1 MPLILLCDHAS
12 NAVPAE
18 YGDLGIAPAQFARH
32 IAYDI
37 GARDL
42 TLGLAARLNAPAV
55 LSRFSRLLIDPNRG
69 LDDPTLIM
77 RISDGAVVP
86 GNRHVDEVE
95 RLIRTLSERYAA
107 DAFCIEAQR
116 RGIPATP
123 VNGLDD
129 LLQDHHLR
137 EVGYW
142 QVRPDTG
149 LGDITWPGPPY
160 RLSRTPARM
169 GF

>member
-1 MPLILLCDHAS
+1 MLALF
-12 NAVPAE
+12 PAHWE
-18 YGDLGIAPAQFARH
+18 A
-32 IAYDI
+32 
-37 GARDL
+37 
-42 TLGLAARLNAPAV
+42 
-55 LSRFSRLLIDPNRG
+55 LSRWIVEETGNPDA
-69 LDDPTLIM
+69 LDARFEGPSVA
-77 RISDGAVVP
+77 RYA
-86 GNRHVDEVE
+86 HVDEVE